1 MSEPAEGAGPGG
13 AHARVSYVIA
23 RLDRAIRREIAE
35 MAAPHGLTA
44 TQFTA
49 LSVLRT
55 GKGLSNAQ
63 LARRSYVTPQS
74 MIEMLGTLENK
85 GLVQRAPAP
94 DHGRIMHVEL
104 TGEGAARAVQVRRGD
119 RPPRGQDDERAD
131 ARPSSPRSSGRCA
144 AASTCSA
151 PASPIRDRAPAGATV
166 ERPAAVAGRMES
178 DRASYPVHRRAR
190 DVLPVQPPPGRRQ
203 QRPRRSVT
211 LRGHPRRGRR
221 AQLAQRW
228 RPSAR
233 KAGASASYS
242 EAKVGSRSA

>member
-1 MSEPAEGAGPGG
+1 MAEPVQGSEHIGP
-13 AHARVSYVIA
+13 HARISYVIA
-23 RLDRAIRREIAE
+23 RLDRAIRRQIAE

-104 TGEGAARAVQVRRGD
+104 TA
-119 RPPRGQDDERAD
+119 
-131 ARPSSPRSSGRCA
+131 
-144 AASTCSA
+144 
-151 PASPIRDRAPAGATV
+151 
-166 ERPAAVAGRMES
+166 
-178 DRASYPVHRRAR
+178 
-190 DVLPVQPPPGRRQ
+190 
-203 QRPRRSVT
+203 
-211 LRGHPRRGRR
+211 RGRR
-221 AQLAQRW
+221 VLAQCDAEIDRLEEKMTSELSPAQLAAFERTL
-228 RPSAR
+228 RSCVHMLG
-233 KAGASASYS
+233 AGLADA
-242 EAKVGSRSA
+242 

>member
-1 MSEPAEGAGPGG
+1 MAEPVQGSEHIGP
-13 AHARVSYVIA
+13 HARISYVIA

-35 MAAPHGLTA
+35 MAAPYGLTA

-104 TGEGAARAVQVRRGD
+104 TAK
-119 RPPRGQDDERAD
+119 
-131 ARPSSPRSSGRCA
+131 
-144 AASTCSA
+144 
-151 PASPIRDRAPAGATV
+151 
-166 ERPAAVAGRMES
+166 
-178 DRASYPVHRRAR
+178 
-190 DVLPVQPPPGRRQ
+190 GRRVLAQ
-203 QRPRRSVT
+203 CDAEIDRLEEKMTSELSP
-211 LRGHPRRGRR
+211 
-221 AQLAQRW
+221 AQLAAFERTL
-228 RPSAR
+228 RSCVHMLG
-233 KAGASASYS
+233 AGLADA
-242 EAKVGSRSA
+242 

>member
-1 MSEPAEGAGPGG
+1 MAEPVEGPEHIGP
-13 AHARVSYVIA
+13 HARISYVIA

-85 GLVQRAPAP
+85 GLVQRAQAP

-104 TGEGAARAVQVRRGD
+104 TAK
-119 RPPRGQDDERAD
+119 
-131 ARPSSPRSSGRCA
+131 
-144 AASTCSA
+144 
-151 PASPIRDRAPAGATV
+151 
-166 ERPAAVAGRMES
+166 
-178 DRASYPVHRRAR
+178 
-190 DVLPVQPPPGRRQ
+190 GRRVLALC
-203 QRPRRSVT
+203 RAEIDRLEEKMPRDLS
-211 LRGHPRRGRR
+211 P
-221 AQLAQRW
+221 AQLAAFEHFSHSCV
-228 RPSAR
+228 PLLSA
-233 KAGASASYS
+233 
-242 EAKVGSRSA
+242 